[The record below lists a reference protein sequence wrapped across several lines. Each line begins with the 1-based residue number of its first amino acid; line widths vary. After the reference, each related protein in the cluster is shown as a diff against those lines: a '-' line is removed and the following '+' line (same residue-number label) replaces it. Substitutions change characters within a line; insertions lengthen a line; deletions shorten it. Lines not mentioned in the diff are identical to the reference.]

1 MIVNQTY
8 VLPQLTF
15 GTLYD
20 PSVLLP
26 TPACQFTHLTCLQ
39 RQDIQAEMA
48 QQIVIEEQL
57 EFILRDAVM
66 KSCMDDD
73 TVRCVGNAKAAFC
86 DEPLRSDLRNEEY
99 MRKSASFNLS
109 SPQTFRQH

>member
-1 MIVNQTY
+1 M
-8 VLPQLTF
+8 
-15 GTLYD
+15 
-20 PSVLLP
+20 LP

-73 TVRCVGNAKAAFC
+73 TVRCIGNAKAAFL
-86 DEPLRSDLRNEEY
+86 DEPLRSVLRNEEY
-99 MRKSASFNLS
+99 MRKSDFTVFVDQNSVRNSFLS
-109 SPQTFRQH
+109 LATDQL